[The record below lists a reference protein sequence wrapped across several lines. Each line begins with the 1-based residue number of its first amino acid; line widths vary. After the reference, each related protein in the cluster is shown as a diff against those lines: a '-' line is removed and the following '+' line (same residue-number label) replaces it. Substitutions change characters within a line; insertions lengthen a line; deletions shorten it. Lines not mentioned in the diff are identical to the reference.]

1 MEPRK
6 AVFGIAAAM
15 LLTFAAAPSHAG
27 PFTVKCTQT
36 AAGSVDLHG
45 TTDTSECF
53 ASSDGSGTAKAKAA
67 DDDSFAD
74 GEIETNGSALATA
87 KGGSFSEATAD
98 TGGDSTSHVT
108 GGGDGDATSDENGVA
123 FTKAIHA
130 GEAHSQAFGKC
141 RATARANGAGSLAT
155 ALCENDGTK
164 ACAKAT
170 GGGIAKAFDGA
181 PPVCTP
187 GSGTAS
193 VRSSGGKCG
202 GPCFFGP

>member
-1 MEPRK
+1 LEPRK
-6 AVFGIAAAM
+6 AIFGIAAAM
-15 LLTFAAAPSHAG
+15 LLVFAAAPAYAG
-27 PFTVKCTQT
+27 PFTVKCIVTT
-36 AAGSVDLHG
+36 ATNLDLIGSDG
-45 TTDTSECF
+45 SECF

-67 DDDSFAD
+67 DDSSFAD

-123 FTKAIHA
+123 FTKAINA

-141 RATARANGAGSLAT
+141 KATARAIGAGSLAT
-155 ALCENDGTK
+155 ALCEQDGTK

-170 GGGIAKAFDGA
+170 GGGIAKAFGDA
-181 PPVCTP
+181 APVCTP